1 MVDMMSILQVASSV
15 WFTNTR
21 DTKSNTATIHNRFKH
36 HLITR
41 TTHHMPNQQTR
52 GSVLQMINTL
62 DICSTALKND
72 EASPLLGMAA
82 KALAQLQSHS
92 DRMTAE
98 VVDWQDRYE
107 QMGQLY
113 NELARKSGDLAEEN
127 EQLLIKCEQ
136 HEVDERS
143 LNDMLV
149 AKIDGLADDNEKLE
163 CELASYKT
171 LFEASPMQDTATT
184 VTDISSL
191 SGDVYAQLDAFE
203 DSLDMELEDFQ
214 QLVVLD
220 TSSVVAMASS
230 VENEKNTSETNGYKL
245 SMTPSKNSLQA
256 KTLETIKDTPR
267 APNMYGLEL
276 LRGMFQTTQTQRVDD
291 AVPALTT
298 SDSLMSLPSNC
309 SISSRSSSDLL
320 SWKPTKKTMRTSPQR
335 NAEWAIFE

>member
-1 MVDMMSILQVASSV
+1 MMS
-15 WFTNTR
+15 
-21 DTKSNTATIHNRFKH
+21 
-36 HLITR
+36 
-41 TTHHMPNQQTR
+41 NQQNR
-52 GSVLQMINTL
+52 GSVLQMIHTL
-62 DICSTALKND
+62 EICSTALKND

-92 DRMTAE
+92 DTMTAE
-98 VVDWQDRYE
+98 AVDWKDKYE

-113 NELARKSGDLAEEN
+113 NELVENNGDLVEEN
-127 EQLLIKCEQ
+127 GQLLIKCQ
-136 HEVDERS
+136 QLEVDESR

-149 AKIDGLADDNEKLE
+149 VKIDDLADENERLE
-163 CELASYKT
+163 CELVSYKT

-184 VTDISSL
+184 VTNISSL
-191 SGDVYAQLDAFE
+191 SGDVYAQLDQFE

-214 QLVVLD
+214 QLVVL
-220 TSSVVAMASS
+220 
-230 VENEKNTSETNGYKL
+230 ENEKNTTEANVIESIKYKL
-245 SMTPSKNSLQA
+245 SLTPSTNSLLA
-256 KTLETIKDTPR
+256 KSLSLEPVKDTPR
-267 APNMYGLEL
+267 ASNMYGLDL

-320 SWKPTKKTMRTSPQR
+320 SWTPTKKTMRTSPQR

>member
-1 MVDMMSILQVASSV
+1 MSVNQPNSKVKEEDVMVDMMSILQVPSSV

-41 TTHHMPNQQTR
+41 TIHHMPNQQTR

-149 AKIDGLADDNEKLE
+149 AKIDDLADDNEKLE
-163 CELASYKT
+163 SELESYKT
-171 LFEASPMQDTATT
+171 LFEASP
-184 VTDISSL
+184 V
-191 SGDVYAQLDAFE
+191 
-203 DSLDMELEDFQ
+203 
-214 QLVVLD
+214 
-220 TSSVVAMASS
+220 
-230 VENEKNTSETNGYKL
+230 
-245 SMTPSKNSLQA
+245 
-256 KTLETIKDTPR
+256 
-267 APNMYGLEL
+267 
-276 LRGMFQTTQTQRVDD
+276 
-291 AVPALTT
+291 
-298 SDSLMSLPSNC
+298 
-309 SISSRSSSDLL
+309 
-320 SWKPTKKTMRTSPQR
+320 
-335 NAEWAIFE
+335 

>member
-1 MVDMMSILQVASSV
+1 MI
-15 WFTNTR
+15 
-21 DTKSNTATIHNRFKH
+21 DT
-36 HLITR
+36 LE
-41 TTHHMPNQQTR
+41 
-52 GSVLQMINTL
+52 
-62 DICSTALKND
+62 ICATALKND

-149 AKIDGLADDNEKLE
+149 AKIDDLADDNEKLE
-163 CELASYKT
+163 CELESYKT

-184 VTDISSL
+184 VTDISSAASVTNMSSL
-191 SGDVYAQLDAFE
+191 SGDVYAQLDQFE

-214 QLVVLD
+214 QLVVL
-220 TSSVVAMASS
+220 
-230 VENEKNTSETNGYKL
+230 ENEKNTSETNVIESIKYKL
-245 SMTPSKNSLQA
+245 SLTPSTNSLLA
-256 KTLETIKDTPR
+256 KSLETVKDTPR
-267 APNMYGLEL
+267 ASNMYGLDL
-276 LRGMFQTTQTQRVDD
+276 LRGMFQTTPTQHVND
-291 AVPALTT
+291 ALPALTT
-298 SDSLMSLPSNC
+298 SDSLMSLPSDC

-320 SWKPTKKTMRTSPQR
+320 SWTPTKKTMRMSPQR